1 MQEIGYRQSDAIL
14 GAMRQVAVAS
24 DHAITYADTVSI
36 LAAARY
42 LLRRRDLTDIGLLP
56 AVAPS
61 DLVSAVGTDRA
72 LAGEAV
78 KYLAVMALVDGSL
91 EHRKLARVLDYARAL
106 DIEADYLTE
115 LVEAASGHLAWA
127 TADMWRKNFDSVLGR
142 SSVGLAPATWIRP
155 YDGAGADPGLV
166 ARYEALGRLRQNTF
180 GKALW
185 DFDKRNGY
193 PFPGDP
199 QALNAG
205 FGTPHDSTH
214 VISGH
219 QRARRAAGLD
229 LHRRHASHQP
239 DERPHPAGDLLLPLR
254 RTAERRRPCREGRA
268 RSRRIL
274 ARLVARRGDDGRRL
288 RARLELLAMGRA
300 RPRRAEAR
308 LERDAGGH
316 ECGESVTARQ
326 AMCCR
331 LGAASLCLG
340 LVRRSIPAP

>member
-1 MQEIGYRQSDAIL
+1 MRQVDHRGSDAIL

-61 DLVSAVGTDRA
+61 DLVAAIGADRA

-78 KYLAVMALVDGSL
+78 KYLAIMALVDGSL

-115 LVEAASGHLAWA
+115 LVAAASGHLAWA

-142 SSVGLAPATWIRP
+142 SSEGLDPASWIRP
-155 YDGAGADPGLV
+155 YDGANADASLV
-166 ARYEALGRLRQNTF
+166 ARYEALGGLPQNTF

-205 FGTPHDSTH
+205 FGTPHDSAH
-214 VISGH
+214 VISGYDTSARGELLVSTFTAGMH
-219 QRARRAAGLD
+219 PINPMSGHILPVIFFFHFGEQLNDIGHASKGGLDPDEFWHAWARGAAMTVDIFGPDWNFWQWVEHDLDELRRAWNVT
-229 LHRRHASHQP
+229 
-239 DERPHPAGDLLLPLR
+239 PAGP
-254 RTAERRRPCREGRA
+254 A
-268 RSRRIL
+268 R
-274 ARLVARRGDDGRRL
+274 
-288 RARLELLAMGRA
+288 
-300 RPRRAEAR
+300 
-308 LERDAGGH
+308 
-316 ECGESVTARQ
+316 
-326 AMCCR
+326 
-331 LGAASLCLG
+331 
-340 LVRRSIPAP
+340 